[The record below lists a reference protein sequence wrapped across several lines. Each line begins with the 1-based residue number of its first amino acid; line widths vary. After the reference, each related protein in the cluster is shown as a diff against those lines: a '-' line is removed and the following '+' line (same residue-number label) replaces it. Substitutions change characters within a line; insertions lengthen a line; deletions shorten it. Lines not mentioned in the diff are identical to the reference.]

1 MKKINYIVEGMRCAS
16 CQASVNNN
24 VKKVDGVKSCNT
36 NLLSGLLEVEA
47 EDYLKEDDVLVAISA
62 TGFKG
67 YIKKDNKLS
76 FDIDK
81 YFNLYELIISLICMV
96 IVMYISM
103 TNMLVS
109 SESLHNYIFDVFNHM
124 INPVGY
130 SVTLLVFSIP
140 VFIIG
145 FRFYIPGLKTLFKLH
160 PNMDSLISI
169 GSITAFIYSFVY
181 TIIILIDPINNAHY
195 GMNLLYEASV
205 TVISLIYLGKYIEQ
219 VSKNKAKKSINDL
232 VNLIPINAN
241 IVDEN
246 NNIKEVCVNAL
257 KVDDVILCKAG
268 EKVPVD
274 GVVISGASNI
284 DTSLITGESEPRKVK
299 QGDTIFAGSTL
310 LDNYLY
316 IKASKINADTTL
328 NSILALVSK
337 ASVSKSKISNLVD
350 KISFYFVPIVL
361 LISLLTFIVWISV
374 DYNNPINAVRNFI
387 NTLVI
392 ACPCSIGLA
401 IPLANVISSVKAL
414 KNGIIYKNSEVHNI
428 IKDINYVVFDK
439 TGTLTT
445 GNFDIKIHVIDNNYS
460 KLDIY
465 SILGSL
471 EENNSHPIG
480 VSIMKYI
487 NDNKISFI
495 NNIEKEDIQSVGIK
509 GIINNDIYLFGNYK
523 ITLNIDDIDTLNLDK
538 SYLYLLKNNKI
549 IASIYLEDEI
559 SKGSLELIKYL
570 KSKNINILMLTG
582 DNEKK
587 AKLIADKLGIDNF
600 LSDLLPS
607 DKYDVIEDL
616 KSDKNNKIMYLGDGI
631 NDAPSLNLADVSITP
646 YKSSDIANESSDI
659 YLLNEDLS
667 LIIDIF
673 KLSKYT
679 HNIIFINIIW
689 AFIYNIVAMI
699 FAIGIFIPFGI
710 GLEAWMS
717 ALSMSLSSIC
727 VILTSLTINFAIK
740 KRK

>member
-1 MKKINYIVEGMRCAS
+1 MKRVNYIVEGMRCAS
-16 CQASVNNN
+16 CQASVNKN
-24 VKKVDGVKSCNT
+24 VSKVNGVKSCNT
-36 NLLSGLLEVEA
+36 NLLTGLLEVEA
-47 EDYLKEDDVLVAISA
+47 EDYLKDDDVLVAISA

-67 YIKKDNKLS
+67 YIKKDSKLS
-76 FDIDK
+76 LDIDK
-81 YFNLYELIISLICMV
+81 YFNIYELIIALVCMI

-109 SESLHNYIFDVFNHM
+109 GELLHNYIFDFLNHM
-124 INPVGY
+124 INAIGY
-130 SVTLLVFSIP
+130 SLTLLAFSLP
-140 VFIIG
+140 VIVIG
-145 FRFYIPGLKTLFKLH
+145 LKFYIPGIKTLFKLH

-169 GSITAFIYSFVY
+169 GSITAFLYSLVY
-181 TIIILIDPINNAHY
+181 TILILIDPSNNAHY

-257 KVDDVILCKAG
+257 KVDDIILCKAG

-274 GVVISGASNI
+274 GVIIKGFSNI
-284 DTSLITGESEPRKVK
+284 DTSLITGESEPRKLK

-328 NSILALVSK
+328 NNILALVSK
-337 ASVSKSKISNLVD
+337 ASVSKSKMSNLID
-350 KISFYFVPIVL
+350 KISFYFVPVVL
-361 LISLLTFIVWISV
+361 LISLITFIVWISI
-374 DYNNPINAVRNFI
+374 DYNNPINALSNFI

-414 KNGIIYKNSEVHNI
+414 RNGIIYKNSEVHNI

-445 GNFDIKIHVIDNNYS
+445 GNFNIKISNIDKEYNINQ
-460 KLDIY
+460 IY
-465 SILGSL
+465 SILASL

-480 VSIMKYI
+480 MSIMKYI
-487 NDNKISFI
+487 KENNISFI
-495 NNIEKEDIQSVGIK
+495 SNIDKEDIQSIGIK
-509 GIINNDIYLFGNYK
+509 GIINNDIFLFGNYK
-523 ITLNIDDIDTLNLDK
+523 IAKDLDNINIFDLDK
-538 SYLYLLKNNKI
+538 SYLYLIKNNKI
-549 IASIYLEDEI
+549 IAYIYLEDEI
-559 SKGSLELIKYL
+559 SKGSKQLIEYL

-582 DNEKK
+582 DNENK
-587 AKLIADKLGIDNF
+587 AKLVANKLGIDNY

-616 KSDKNNKIMYLGDGI
+616 KSNKKNKIMYLGDGI

-667 LIIDIF
+667 LVIDIF

-679 HNIIFINIIW
+679 HNIILINIIW
-689 AFIYNIVAMI
+689 AFIYNIVAML
-699 FAIGIFIPFGI
+699 FAVGIFIPLGF

-717 ALSMSLSSIC
+717 ALSMSLSSVC

>member
-36 NLLSGLLEVEA
+36 NLLTGLLEVEA

-274 GVVISGASNI
+274 GVIISGTSNI

-337 ASVSKSKISNLVD
+337 ASVSKSKISSLVD

-361 LISLLTFIVWISV
+361 IISLLTFIVWISI
-374 DYNNPINAVRNFI
+374 DYSNPINAVRNFI

-392 ACPCSIGLA
+392 ACPCSIG
-401 IPLANVISSVKAL
+401 
-414 KNGIIYKNSEVHNI
+414 
-428 IKDINYVVFDK
+428 KDINYVVFDK

-460 KLDIY
+460 KSDIY

-487 NDNKISFI
+487 NDSKISFI

-523 ITLNIDDIDTLNLDK
+523 ITLNIDDINTSNLDK

-549 IASIYLEDEI
+549 IASVYLEDEI

-689 AFIYNIVAMI
+689 AFIYNIVAML